1 MTAANFHWATF
12 SSWRSRRRGPLRQA
26 PSRSSLGPD
35 ETTMTKVLQPGSADK
50 KSSKNHQK
58 RSEDDS
64 KITFKKNN
72 KKTIEQLS
80 KKKKTV
86 RKRSDNDQKTT
97 RKCLNY
103 DQDLQGKTIRKRSL
117 SFRQAPF
124 FMFFPTTHERP
135 GRPPTKERASI
146 SGATV
151 AAAERLLLLERQR
164 RPKMS
169 DVAQSAFRVLCPRVR
184 DSFKRNL

>member
-12 SSWRSRRRGPLRQA
+12 SSWRSRRRGPPRQA

-64 KITFKKNN
+64 KITFFLKKNDR
-72 KKTIEQLS
+72 TTVE

-103 DQDLQGKTIRKRSL
+103 DQDLQGKRSGNDLFPFGRRPFSCSSQPRTKGLGVRRRKNSPP
-117 SFRQAPF
+117 SAAP
-124 FMFFPTTHERP
+124 PW
-135 GRPPTKERASI
+135 RPPRDYFCW
-146 SGATV
+146 SGKGA
-151 AAAERLLLLERQR
+151 R
-164 RPKMS
+164 K
-169 DVAQSAFRVLCPRVR
+169 
-184 DSFKRNL
+184 